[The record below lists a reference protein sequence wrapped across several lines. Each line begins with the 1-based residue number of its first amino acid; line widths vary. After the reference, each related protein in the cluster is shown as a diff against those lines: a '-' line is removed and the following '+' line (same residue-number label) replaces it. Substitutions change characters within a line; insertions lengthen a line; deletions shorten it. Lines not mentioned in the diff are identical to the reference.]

1 MKAFPW
7 NSLDDFVTT
16 FFRLGL
22 GISIQFHSEA
32 WLWLS
37 DLFGAH
43 FLQIN
48 CWIFVV
54 LRRNTFFQTFLE
66 LVSELDLCFP
76 IIRFSSNA
84 LKLSW
89 MHFFSNYSRRKLII
103 MASYWKC
110 QKFLRLWNFL
120 TSKLLWIF
128 VENLKGGRKS
138 FVRNSTKFFRFIKLT
153 PKFSGY
159 LAYNVENCNRT
170 QFAMHFFNSQ
180 WRKPAKSR
188 FLTIWHNFVWI
199 FGSHIWRKFSQVWKK
214 SECQK
219 CFSGA

>member
-1 MKAFPW
+1 MKTFPW
-7 NSLDDFVTT
+7 NSLVDFVTT

-32 WLWLS
+32 WLRLS

-89 MHFFSNYSRRKLII
+89 FHFFSNYSRWKLII

-128 VENLKGGRKS
+128 VENLKGGRKN
-138 FVRNSTKFFRFIKLT
+138 FVRNSTKLIRFIKLT
-153 PKFSGY
+153 PKSG
-159 LAYNVENCNRT
+159 
-170 QFAMHFFNSQ
+170 
-180 WRKPAKSR
+180 
-188 FLTIWHNFVWI
+188 
-199 FGSHIWRKFSQVWKK
+199 KFSCFFGLHCRK
-214 SECQK
+214 S
-219 CFSGA
+219 

>member
-1 MKAFPW
+1 MKTFPW
-7 NSLDDFVTT
+7 NSLVDFVTT

-89 MHFFSNYSRRKLII
+89 LHFFFKLFPTKTDHNGVLLEMSKVSQALKLSHIEIVVDFRWKSERRK
-103 MASYWKC
+103 K
-110 QKFLRLWNFL
+110 KF
-120 TSKLLWIF
+120 
-128 VENLKGGRKS
+128 
-138 FVRNSTKFFRFIKLT
+138 
-153 PKFSGY
+153 
-159 LAYNVENCNRT
+159 C
-170 QFAMHFFNSQ
+170 
-180 WRKPAKSR
+180 
-188 FLTIWHNFVWI
+188 
-199 FGSHIWRKFSQVWKK
+199 
-214 SECQK
+214 
-219 CFSGA
+219 